1 MQEPRRIAVHP
12 SLIRP
17 LLLAGA
23 ERELVLVNVVVI
35 AALIFGVGFHWLSLL
50 AALGL
55 ATAGQWLLVQAA
67 NRDPYLS
74 RIYKRH
80 LGYQGFYL
88 AQASILAKAPPVRPS
103 VKPTVTYV

>member
-1 MQEPRRIAVHP
+1 VKEPRKLPIHP

-35 AALIFGVGFHWLSLL
+35 AALIFGVGFHWLSLT
-50 AALGL
+50 AAFGL
-55 ATAGQWLLVQAA
+55 ATAGQWLLVEAA
-67 NRDPYLS
+67 KIDPYLS

-80 LGYQGFYL
+80 LQYDAFYL
-88 AQASILAKAPPVRPS
+88 AQPSVSSRPRPVRPS
-103 VKPTVTYV
+103 VKPTLAYL

>member
-1 MQEPRRIAVHP
+1 MKEPRKIPVHP

-35 AALIFGVGFHWLSLL
+35 AALIFGVGFYWLSLL
-50 AALGL
+50 VAFFL
-55 ATAGQWLLVQAA
+55 ATAGHWLLVQAA
-67 NRDPYLS
+67 TLDPYLS

-80 LGYQGFYL
+80 LDYEGFYL
-88 AQASILAKAPPVRPS
+88 AQASALSRPRAPRPS
-103 VKPTVTYV
+103 VKPTIAYV

>member
-1 MQEPRRIAVHP
+1 VKESRKIPVHP

-35 AALIFGVGFHWLSLL
+35 AALIFGVGFHWLSITV
-50 AALGL
+50 AIAL
-55 ATAGQWLLVQAA
+55 ATAGHWLLVQAA
-67 NRDPYLS
+67 NLDPYLS

-80 LGYQGFYL
+80 LDYQGFYL
-88 AQASILAKAPPVRPS
+88 AQPSVLSRSRAVHPS
-103 VKPTVTYV
+103 VKPTITYV

>member
-1 MQEPRRIAVHP
+1 VNRPRKLPVHA

-35 AALIFGVGFHWLSLL
+35 AALVFGVGFHWVALT
-50 AALGL
+50 AAFGL
-55 ATAGQWLLVQAA
+55 ATVGQWLLVEAA
-67 NRDPYLS
+67 KIDPYLS

-80 LGYQGFYL
+80 LQYDAFYL
-88 AQASILAKAPPVRPS
+88 AQPGVSSRPRAVRPS
-103 VKPTVTYV
+103 VKPTLAYV

>member
-1 MQEPRRIAVHP
+1 MKEPRKIVVHP

-17 LLLAGA
+17 LLLGGA

-35 AALIFGVGFHWLSLL
+35 AALIFGVGFHWLSLTV
-50 AALGL
+50 AVGL

-67 NRDPYLS
+67 RVDPYLS

-80 LGYQGFYL
+80 LDYHGFYL
-88 AQASILAKAPPVRPS
+88 AQASVRSTPRPVHPS
-103 VKPTVTYV
+103 VKPTLTYV

>member
-1 MQEPRRIAVHP
+1 MKTPRKIPVHP

-35 AALIFGVGFHWLSLL
+35 AALIFGVGFYWLSLL
-50 AALGL
+50 IAFLL
-55 ATAGQWLLVQAA
+55 ATAGHWLLVQAG
-67 NRDPYLS
+67 NLDPYLS

-80 LGYQGFYL
+80 LDYEGFYL
-88 AQASILAKAPPVRPS
+88 SQASTLSRPRLVRPS
-103 VKPTVTYV
+103 VRPTIAYV

>member
-1 MQEPRRIAVHP
+1 MKEPRKVPIHP

-35 AALIFGVGFHWLSLL
+35 AALVFGVGFHWLSLL
-50 AALGL
+50 VAVGLG
-55 ATAGQWLLVQAA
+55 TAGHWLLVQAA
-67 NRDPYLS
+67 NADPYLS

-80 LGYQGFYL
+80 LDYDEFYL
-88 AQASILAKAPPVRPS
+88 AQASALSRPRVVRSS
-103 VKPTVTYV
+103 VKPTLTYV

>member
-1 MQEPRRIAVHP
+1 MKKPRKILVHP

-35 AALIFGVGFHWLSLL
+35 AALVFGVGLYWLSLVM
-50 AALGL
+50 AFGL
-55 ATAGQWLLVQAA
+55 ATAGHWLLVQAA
-67 NRDPYLS
+67 NQDPYLS

-80 LGYQGFYL
+80 VEYESFYL
-88 AQASILAKAPPVRPS
+88 AQASVRSKPRVVRPS
-103 VKPTVTYV
+103 VKPTLTYV